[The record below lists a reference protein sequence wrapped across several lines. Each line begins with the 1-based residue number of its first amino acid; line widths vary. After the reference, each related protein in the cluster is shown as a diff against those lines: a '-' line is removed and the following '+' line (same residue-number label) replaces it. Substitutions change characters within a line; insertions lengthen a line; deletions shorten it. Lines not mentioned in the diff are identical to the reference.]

1 MLKGIKAEVEVQL
14 EATQKN
20 GGVVNFG
27 YEMSIA
33 HILKTA
39 NTK

>member
-1 MLKGIKAEVEVQL
+1 MLKGVQAEVEVQL
-14 EATQKN
+14 EVTRKN
-20 GGVVNFG
+20 GGVVDFG